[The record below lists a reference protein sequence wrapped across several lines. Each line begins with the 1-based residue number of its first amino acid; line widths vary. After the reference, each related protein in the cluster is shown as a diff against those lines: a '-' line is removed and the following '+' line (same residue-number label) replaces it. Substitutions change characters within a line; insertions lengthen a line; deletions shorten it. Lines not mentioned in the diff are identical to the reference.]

1 MVNIRANTIV
11 NLNSVENQL
20 ASMMIVITRL
30 IESVIALENKINHG
44 EGTSQRRENL
54 GWLYRVNKLFEMDQ
68 EIRLILMHVFDMALN
83 WNKQIMKR
91 FGEIVTWDMYET
103 QVRKRF
109 ESLFKDPMV
118 ELNNLKQTTNVQVYQ
133 DSFEASL
140 NKVEINESYVV
151 SLFINGLK
159 EEIAY
164 AIRMFKHATLIDV
177 FFLSKLQDANMTVS
191 KSINATLLTTP
202 MTNVINN
209 NDNRSG
215 GNVMRTYSPGHKC
228 SDQMYSLEVCAS
240 EEVFDEDEDCVLT
253 KQGVIGV
260 VENVGELMQQVSFN
274 AMTGIPSYKTMRIKG
289 YAGKQLLHF

>member
-54 GWLYRVNKLFEMDQ
+54 GWLYIVNKLFEIDQ
-68 EIRLILMHVFDMALN
+68 EIRLISMHVFDRALN
-83 WNKQIMKR
+83 WHKQIMKR
-91 FGEIVTWDMYET
+91 FGEIVTWDVYET

-177 FFLSKLQDANMTVS
+177 FCLFKLQEANIQS
-191 KSINATLLTTP
+191 NEIS
-202 MTNVINN
+202 
-209 NDNRSG
+209 
-215 GNVMRTYSPGHKC
+215 
-228 SDQMYSLEVCAS
+228 
-240 EEVFDEDEDCVLT
+240 
-253 KQGVIGV
+253 
-260 VENVGELMQQVSFN
+260 
-274 AMTGIPSYKTMRIKG
+274 
-289 YAGKQLLHF
+289 

>member
-1 MVNIRANTIV
+1 MVNTRANDNTIV
-11 NLNSVENQL
+11 GPNSVEYQL
-20 ASMMIVITRL
+20 ASMMSVINCLT
-30 IESVIALENKINHG
+30 ESVTALENNINHG

-54 GWLYRVNKLFEMDQ
+54 GGQNGQAGNHYG
-68 EIRLILMHVFDMALN
+68 RLIKVEFLKID
-83 WNKQIMKR
+83 
-91 FGEIVTWDMYET
+91 GED
-103 QVRKRF
+103 
-109 ESLFKDPMV
+109 
-118 ELNNLKQTTNVQVYQ
+118 VYQ
-133 DSFEASL
+133 DSFEALL
-140 NKVEINESYVV
+140 NKVELSESYVV
-151 SLFINGLK
+151 ILFISGLK

-164 AIRMFKHATLIDV
+164 VVRMSKPATLIDV

-289 YAGKQLLHF
+289 PYKNPPNQKDAIDLMVKELLEARVIRDNQSSFSSPIVMVKKKDGS